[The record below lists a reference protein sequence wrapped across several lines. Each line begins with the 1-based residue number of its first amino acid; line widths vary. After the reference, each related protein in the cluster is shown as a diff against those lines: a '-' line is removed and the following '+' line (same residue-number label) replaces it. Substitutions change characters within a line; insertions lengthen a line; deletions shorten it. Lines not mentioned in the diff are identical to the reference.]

1 MPHSDSR
8 FDRGLIWLTGSQHN
22 LRSFSVLRI
31 LYGIGLLFLLVP
43 SAPERSFLWGEASF
57 WVDPEAKRRGYD
69 TFNVLFPK
77 DDPLLFDLAFFGLIA
92 LVILFIIGYRT
103 RIVLPIMLVLVVSL
117 QSNNGYVLN
126 GGDTLIRITLMF
138 MLFANLSAL
147 YSVDSLRRK
156 RRYRVGKSTKRLMP
170 AHISNSAH
178 NVGLILCCFQIIVV
192 YVMSGVWKLTGS
204 EWLEGTALF
213 YSLRIDVFM
222 TYPLLNE
229 MLWQSSLM
237 IYIATFVAL
246 WTQTLFP
253 LALLWRPTRIFALVS
268 LMFMHLGIALL
279 MGLWPFSLAMI
290 ALDMLFVR
298 DSTWESIGK
307 TVKHSSAWQNGELCV
322 KKLLPL
328 TRNKSAEV
336 I

>member
-1 MPHSDSR
+1 MSLNSR

-31 LYGIGLLFLLVP
+31 LYGIGLLFFLVP
-43 SAPERSFLWGEASF
+43 SASERSFLWGEASF

-77 DDPLLFDLAFFGLIA
+77 DAPLLFDVAFFGLIA
-92 LVILFIIGYRT
+92 LVIVFIVGYRT
-103 RIVLPIMLVLVVSL
+103 RIVLPIMLVLLVSL

-126 GGDTLIRITLMF
+126 GGDTLIRITLVF
-138 MLFANLSAL
+138 MLFANLSAH
-147 YSVDSLRRK
+147 YSLDALRRK
-156 RRYRVGKSTKRLMP
+156 RRERVGKVATQLVP
-170 AHISNSAH
+170 AYVSNSAH

-192 YVMSGVWKLTGS
+192 YVMSGIWKLTGS

-213 YSLRIDVFM
+213 YSLRLDVFM

-229 MLWQSSLM
+229 LLWQSSLM

-246 WTQTLFP
+246 WAQTLFP
-253 LALLWRPTRIFALVS
+253 LALLWRPTRILVLVS
-268 LMFMHLGIALL
+268 LMFMHFGIAVL

-298 DSTWESIGK
+298 DSTWESVFNSVKK
-307 TVKHSSAWQNGELCV
+307 TSAWQRCELRLERLVSPAHGERPKIV
-322 KKLLPL
+322 
-328 TRNKSAEV
+328 
-336 I
+336 